1 MTDIHASHPAD
12 CTCPECR
19 PDPAAGDIVLA
30 PVPPRHGGRG
40 RAAPTPCLVLDITDE
55 GGERR
60 ALLARGAPA
69 TGRPAR
75 RGDLYLTADDLRGAP
90 ALNGPHV
97 FVVRR
102 PTLVPLG
109 RDEAAAGAGPG
120 LRLLR
125 RLYGT
130 AHARLEALRGRSQH
144 RNRAAAPA

>member
-1 MTDIHASHPAD
+1 MTDIRTSHPAD
-12 CTCPECR
+12 CACPACR
-19 PDPAAGDIVLA
+19 PEPSPGDIVLA
-30 PVPPRHGGRG
+30 RVPPRHGGCG
-40 RAAPTPCLVLDITDE
+40 RTVPTPVLVLEVRDE

-60 ALLARGAPA
+60 VLVAPGAPA

-90 ALNGPHV
+90 ALNGPYL

-120 LRLLR
+120 LRLLG

-130 AHARLEALRGRSQH
+130 AHARLEALRGRSPR
-144 RNRAAAPA
+144 RNRAAALA